1 MQRRG
6 LLFFILQAISAH
18 CVEMP
23 GTDLE
28 TASEGAAAGVGG
40 GTDRQ
45 EEGQQSVRLGTP
57 AFDPKTIPEYGGST
71 NVVEWLEQAA
81 LLCDLRQVSL
91 MAVLPTRLRGGA
103 FAVWSRMSPATRND
117 LQCVKAKLFK
127 AFAMDPFAAQAE
139 MVRRRLRP
147 GESADVYL
155 AALQQL
161 AELMGGLPEKTI
173 PIFFVNGLPEAA
185 RAAVRDG
192 IDEETLNLERIL
204 DRARSV
210 LSRAEVTGAATVAA
224 VREPPPQRSS
234 GGRGAVRQHGP
245 VRCWQCGQLGHIAR
259 LCPNGRGGGATSAQ
273 AAPPPPTVPGGAH
286 Q

>member
-57 AFDPKTIPEYGGST
+57 AFDPKTIPEYDGST
-71 NVVEWLEQAA
+71 NVVEWLEQAT
-81 LLCDLRQVSL
+81 LLCGLRQVSL

-103 FAVWSRMSPATRND
+103 FAVWSRMSPATRNN

-147 GESADVYL
+147 G
-155 AALQQL
+155 
-161 AELMGGLPEKTI
+161 
-173 PIFFVNGLPEAA
+173 
-185 RAAVRDG
+185 
-192 IDEETLNLERIL
+192 
-204 DRARSV
+204 
-210 LSRAEVTGAATVAA
+210 
-224 VREPPPQRSS
+224 
-234 GGRGAVRQHGP
+234 
-245 VRCWQCGQLGHIAR
+245 
-259 LCPNGRGGGATSAQ
+259 
-273 AAPPPPTVPGGAH
+273 
-286 Q
+286 